1 MRVLQCFVI
10 LLAVQVLLPDSSQ
23 GQPLNYLRVPPYTVN
38 NIYLSDFIMGD
49 TLPNG
54 TRRDPN
60 VVYVLQRGGLYYSS
74 AVIQTQSTWPL
85 RITANDSTTTRLPRI
100 FLAGTT
106 PPGNFANLRSSLSL
120 KSVILAGY
128 DELVPA
134 NFANLQG
141 GLINT
146 AVQGVD
152 IVIDSCILKSVNGN
166 LIRTD
171 NAPRVVKVTNT
182 TFGDMGY
189 LGTSNLG
196 AGKAIDLRAG
206 SCDSLVLLNNTFVN
220 YQDRIVRHFAST
232 LNIQFIRFEHNTLVN
247 GMSYHGM
254 LSLGRVGRRVIIRD
268 NLLID
273 AFALGNDSDAVRQA
287 EFTDSGELDQWGF
300 PRMSWVIANPNDTT
314 SWLIKNNY
322 YYISPAGQVF
332 WDSASIL
339 PIVANPP
346 LTPGSPLTHKI
357 NSRIGADSVTAFRL
371 ANVTLSNI
379 PNLMVNFMKWY
390 RKPYASGGAGK
401 TKLKDTWASSQYDY
415 DRRGYIYYRDTL
427 NCAYSTSNALY
438 TAATCGYP
446 VGDLRWFPTRHASW
460 LVDPC
465 VQQALPVNENPVLP
479 TAFELAQNYPN
490 PFNPTTRITYSVPT
504 QSRVVLEVVNVL
516 GQRVETLVNDVQPA
530 GQHEVTFDASRLAT
544 GMYLYRLT
552 SPSQT
557 ITRKMMLV
565 K

>member
-1 MRVLQCFVI
+1 VV
-10 LLAVQVLLPDSSQ
+10 LLAVLVLLPVSSH
-23 GQPLNYLRVPPYTVN
+23 GQTLNYLRVPPYTVN
-38 NIYLSDFIMGD
+38 NIYLNDFIMGD
-49 TLPNG
+49 TLANG
-54 TRRDPN
+54 TRRDPD
-60 VVYVLQRGGLYYSS
+60 VVYVLTRGGLYLSS
-74 AVIQTQSTWPL
+74 GVINTQSNWAL
-85 RITANDSTTTRLPRI
+85 RITANDSATTRKPVI
-100 FLAGTT
+100 FLDGNP
-106 PPGNFANLRSSLSL
+106 PPGNFTLLRSNLWL
-120 KSVILAGY
+120 RNVIVGGY
-128 DELVPA
+128 NELVPA
-134 NFANLQG
+134 NLTGLQG

-146 AVQGVD
+146 ATQGLD
-152 IVIDSCILKSVNGN
+152 IVIDSCILKTVNGN

-171 NAPRVVKVTNT
+171 QAPRVVKITNT

-189 LGTSNLG
+189 LGRSNLG

-220 YQDRIVRHFAST
+220 WQDRIVRHFAST
-232 LNIQFIRFEHNTLVN
+232 LNIQFIRFEHNTLAN
-247 GMSYHGM
+247 GMSYHGL

-287 EFTDSGELDQWGF
+287 EFSDSGELDQWGF

-314 SWLIKNNY
+314 NWLIKNNY
-322 YYISPAGQVF
+322 YYISPAGQAF

-346 LTPGSPLTHKI
+346 LTPGSPLTYKI

-371 ANVTLSNI
+371 ANVTLTNI
-379 PNLMVNFMKWY
+379 PRLMVDFMKWY
-390 RKPYASGGAGK
+390 RRPAASGGSGK
-401 TKLKDTWASSQYDY
+401 TKVTSNWASQYDY
-415 DRRGYIYYRDTL
+415 DRRGYIYYRDSL
-427 NCAYSTSNALY
+427 NCAYSTSNSLY

-465 VQQALPVNENPVLP
+465 VQQALPVNEDPVLP

>member
-1 MRVLQCFVI
+1 MRVLQCFAV
-10 LLAVQVLLPDSSQ
+10 LLAVLVLLPISSQ
-23 GQPLNYLRVPPYTVN
+23 GQTLNYLRVPPYTVN
-38 NIYLSDFIMGD
+38 NIYLNDFIMGD
-49 TLPNG
+49 TLSNG
-54 TRRDPN
+54 TRRDVN
-60 VVYVLQRGGLYYSS
+60 VVYVLTRGGLYLSS
-74 AVIQTQSTWPL
+74 GIINTQSNWAL
-85 RITANDSTTTRLPRI
+85 RITANDSTTTRKPVI
-100 FLAGTT
+100 FLDGNP
-106 PPGNFANLRSSLSL
+106 PPGNFANLRSNLWL
-120 KSVILAGY
+120 RNVILGGY
-128 DELVPA
+128 NELVPG
-134 NFANLQG
+134 NLTGLQG

-146 AVQGVD
+146 AAQGVD
-152 IVIDSCILKSVNGN
+152 LVIDSCILKTVNGN

-171 NAPRVVKVTNT
+171 QAPRVLKVTNT

-189 LGTSNLG
+189 LGRSNLG

-220 YQDRIVRHFAST
+220 WQDRIVRHFAST
-232 LNIQFIRFEHNTLVN
+232 LNIQFIRFEHNTLAN
-247 GMSYHGM
+247 GMSYHGL

-300 PRMSWVIANPNDTT
+300 PRMTWVIANPNDTT

-322 YYISPAGQVF
+322 YYISPAGQAF

-346 LTPGSPLTHKI
+346 LTPGSPLTYKI
-357 NSRIGADSVTAFRL
+357 NSRIGTDSLTAFRL
-371 ANVTLSNI
+371 ANVTLPNI
-379 PNLMVNFMKWY
+379 PGLMVNFMKWY
-390 RKPYASGGAGK
+390 RRPAASGGAGK
-401 TKLKDTWASSQYDY
+401 TKTTSNWASQYDF
-415 DRRGYIYYRDTL
+415 DRRGYIYYRDSL
-427 NCAYSTSNALY
+427 NCAYSTSNSLY

-460 LVDPC
+460 LTDPC
-465 VQQALPVNENPVLP
+465 VQQALPVKENPALP
-479 TAFELAQNYPN
+479 TEFDMAQNYPN
-490 PFNPTTRITYSVPT
+490 PFNPSTMITYSVPT
-504 QSRVVLEVVNVL
+504 QSRVVLEVVNIL
-516 GQRVETLVNDVQPA
+516 GQRVETLVDDVKAP
-530 GQHEVTFDASRLAT
+530 GQYEVTFDASRLAT

-557 ITRKMMLV
+557 ITKKMMLV